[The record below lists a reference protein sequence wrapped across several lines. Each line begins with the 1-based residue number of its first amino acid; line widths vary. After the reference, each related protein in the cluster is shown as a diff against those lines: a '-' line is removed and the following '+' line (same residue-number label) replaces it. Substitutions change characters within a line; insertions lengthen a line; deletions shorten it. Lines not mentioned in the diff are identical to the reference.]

1 MITLLD
7 WKPEY
12 SKTITPEA
20 YAKLKSMAE
29 AILARLAKIYEAY
42 EAIGNEA
49 LVDSFKEVCSEL
61 HRYTSLLAY
70 ADPKAYWELGEHLFG
85 RGEMLIELAGAIAGE
100 KPDVTPDA
108 L

>member
-1 MITLLD
+1 MITLPD
-7 WKPEY
+7 YKPEY
-12 SKTITPEA
+12 SKNISKSA
-20 YAKLKSMAE
+20 YLTAKIRADE
-29 AILARLAKIYEAY
+29 VLARLAKIYEAY

-61 HRYTSLLAY
+61 HRYTRLLAY
-70 ADPKAYWELGEHLFG
+70 ADSKAYWELGEHLFG
-85 RGEMLIELAGAIAGE
+85 RGEILIELAGAIAGE